1 MIVARGMD
9 VECLYGLYHCKKR
22 TRAIVDEFRLHHQ
35 EYFCKKR
42 WRKRRM
48 ENGTR
53 F

>member
-9 VECLYGLYHCKKR
+9 VECLYRLYHCKKR

-48 ENGTR
+48 KNGTR